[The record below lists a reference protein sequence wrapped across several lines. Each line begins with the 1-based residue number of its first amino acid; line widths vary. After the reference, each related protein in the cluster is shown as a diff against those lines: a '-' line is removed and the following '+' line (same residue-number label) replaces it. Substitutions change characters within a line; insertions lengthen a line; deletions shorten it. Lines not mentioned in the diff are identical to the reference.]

1 MVRRAATLRDI
12 DRMLGP
18 PLELDRPS
26 MRKSR
31 LSVRLARRL
40 DTLVQD
46 FGAEVQITQDELAGL
61 VGVTRESINRRLQE

>member
-18 PLELDRPS
+18 PLELDGPS

-31 LSVRLARRL
+31 RSNRARG
-40 DTLVQD
+40 D
-46 FGAEVQITQDELAGL
+46 
-61 VGVTRESINRRLQE
+61 NRSGWQAV

>member
-18 PLELDRPS
+18 PLELDGPS

-61 VGVTRESINRRLQE
+61 VGVTRESIDRRLQE